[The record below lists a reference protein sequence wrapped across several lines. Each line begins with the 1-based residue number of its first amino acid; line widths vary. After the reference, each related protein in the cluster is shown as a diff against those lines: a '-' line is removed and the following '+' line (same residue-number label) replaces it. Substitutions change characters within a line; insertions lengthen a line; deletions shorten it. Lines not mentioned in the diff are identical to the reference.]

1 MELIPVLDLKGG
13 RVVRALMGER
23 GNYHPIKTPLAITS
37 EPVDVMRGLLSI
49 YPFRIFYAA
58 DLDAIEGS
66 GGNGAVL
73 PRLKTQG
80 AALWVD
86 NGLAERS
93 AVQRWIDE
101 GLGDLVIG
109 SETQKNAAVLTDLGR
124 EQRIILSLDFR
135 GDQFLGPPAV
145 FEAAEAWPH
154 RVIVMSLGR
163 VGSGAGPDLA
173 LIERV
178 QKAAGRQRKIYAAGG
193 IRHGADLITLHRA
206 GVHGALIAS
215 CLHEG
220 RLTAPEIGALQA
232 LSGREGAASHR
243 PSRGPRG

>member
-23 GNYHPIKTPLAITS
+23 RNYHPIKTPLANTS
-37 EPVDVMRGLLSI
+37 DPVDVMRGLLSI
-49 YPFRIFYAA
+49 YPFGIFYAA
-58 DLDAIEGS
+58 DLDAIEGR

-73 PRLKTQG
+73 ARLKTQG
-80 AALWVD
+80 AAGLWVD
-86 NGLAERS
+86 NGLAERL
-93 AVQRWIDE
+93 AVQGWIDE

-109 SETQKNAAVLTDLGR
+109 SETQKNAALLRDLGS

-135 GDQFLGPPAV
+135 GDQFQGPPAV
-145 FEAAEAWPH
+145 FDAVEAWPH

-173 LIERV
+173 LLDRV
-178 QKAAGRQRKIYAAGG
+178 QKAAGPQRKIYAAGG
-193 IRHGADLITLHRA
+193 IRDGADLITLHRA
-206 GVHGALIAS
+206 GVYGALIAS

-220 RLTAPEIGALQA
+220 RLTAAEIGALQA
-232 LSGREGAASHR
+232 LSGWEGGASHR
-243 PSRGPRG
+243 P